1 MKDAARLELLRRNLD
16 PTMSA
21 EEARYWRQLRA
32 KKTFGYKSSPVKE
45 SRCNLGGFEGK
56 ATLRGRVFPHAL
68 KYMS

>member
-1 MKDAARLELLRRNLD
+1 MKDAARLELLRRNLA

-56 ATLRGRVFPHAL
+56 TTLQGRVFPHSL